1 MTNQQPRNIQAVIRV
16 IGVGGGGSNA
26 IDRMIE
32 DGVQDVTF
40 IAVNTD
46 AQVLRKSKA
55 DYRICIGER
64 LTRGMGAGGNPTVGE
79 RAAEENNDELY
90 DILKGSDMVFI
101 TAGMG
106 GGTGTGAAPIVASI
120 ARDLGI
126 LTVGVVTKPFSF
138 EGNRRMQQAE
148 KGIAQM
154 REHVDA
160 LVVVPNDRLI
170 LNYAKKPNVS
180 ILQGFQIVD
189 SVLRQGIQGV
199 ADLITKPGMVN
210 VDFADV
216 RTVLAGSGQAL
227 MSIGTGQGEN
237 RIQQA
242 IDAAMASPLLDVEI
256 RGAKRVLMN
265 ITSNENIQ
273 LSEVAEAA
281 STIEAIVDPDANII
295 WGSVIDPHFPP
306 DQVKI
311 TLVATGIT
319 EMRDRTG
326 DDAMPNNH
334 ASHNGNGTLGGRSN
348 LGSGAHGTANGTK
361 GSIPGQNADGT
372 RPPDRG
378 ASGTPQPDRSNGAN
392 GNRPHRQDA
401 PPDRGQRPS
410 SPASDRS
417 PLDRGVRSN
426 FGEPRPYDDPNV
438 SLPPWAR
445 DNQKRND
452 SNN

>member
-64 LTRGMGAGGNPTVGE
+64 LTRGMGAGGNPTIGE

-148 KGIAQM
+148 KGIAQL

-160 LVVVPNDRLI
+160 LVVVPNDRLVV
-170 LNYAKKPNVS
+170 NYAKKPNVS

-199 ADLITKPGMVN
+199 ADLITKPGMIN

-281 STIEAIVDPDANII
+281 STIEAIVDPDANIT
-295 WGSVIDPHFPP
+295 WGSVIDPNFPP

-319 EMRDRTG
+319 VMRDDTR
-326 DDAMPNNH
+326 DDTPINNQPPN
-334 ASHNGNGTLGGRSN
+334 NGNGALGGRGS
-348 LGSGAHGTANGTK
+348 LGNGVGHGLNGHGNGTK
-361 GSIPGQNADGT
+361 GPLSGQGDTGT

-378 ASGTPQPDRSNGAN
+378 QSNGAN
-392 GNRPHRQDA
+392 NGTRAPDHTP
-401 PPDRGQRPS
+401 PPDRGQRTVPPS
-410 SPASDRS
+410 TERS

-426 FGEPRPYDDPNV
+426 FGEPRPYDDPNI

-445 DNQKRND
+445 DDPKRKD

>member
-237 RIQQA
+237 RCQHH
-242 IDAAMASPLLDVEI
+242 LGVGH
-256 RGAKRVLMN
+256 R
-265 ITSNENIQ
+265 
-273 LSEVAEAA
+273 
-281 STIEAIVDPDANII
+281 STLPTRSSQNYAGCN
-295 WGSVIDPHFPP
+295 
-306 DQVKI
+306 
-311 TLVATGIT
+311 
-319 EMRDRTG
+319 RD
-326 DDAMPNNH
+326 H
-334 ASHNGNGTLGGRSN
+334 
-348 LGSGAHGTANGTK
+348 
-361 GSIPGQNADGT
+361 
-372 RPPDRG
+372 
-378 ASGTPQPDRSNGAN
+378 
-392 GNRPHRQDA
+392 
-401 PPDRGQRPS
+401 
-410 SPASDRS
+410 
-417 PLDRGVRSN
+417 
-426 FGEPRPYDDPNV
+426 
-438 SLPPWAR
+438 
-445 DNQKRND
+445 
-452 SNN
+452 

>member
-1 MTNQQPRNIQAVIRV
+1 MTTQQHRNIQAVIRV

-64 LTRGMGAGGNPTVGE
+64 LTRGMGAGGDPTVGE

-126 LTVGVVTKPFSF
+126 LTVAVVTKPFSF
-138 EGNRRMQQAE
+138 EGKRRMQQAE
-148 KGIAQM
+148 KGIEQLRA
-154 REHVDA
+154 HVDA
-160 LVVVPNDRLI
+160 LVVVPNDRLTEA
-170 LNYAKKPNVS
+170 YAKKPNVS
-180 ILQGFQIVD
+180 IMQGFQIVD

-199 ADLITKPGMVN
+199 ADLITKTGVVN

-216 RTVLAGSGQAL
+216 RAVLAGSGQAL
-227 MSIGTGQGEN
+227 MSIGTGSGEN

-242 IDAAMASPLLDVEI
+242 IDAAMTSPLLDVEI

-273 LSEVAEAA
+273 LNEVAEAA
-281 STIEAIVDPDANII
+281 STIESIVDPDAVII
-295 WGSVIDPHFPP
+295 WGSVIDAHFPP

-311 TLVATGIT
+311 TLVATGISV
-319 EMRDRTG
+319 MREKVQLPGRHHDTI
-326 DDAMPNNH
+326 H
-334 ASHNGNGTLGGRSN
+334 SHGVVTDQSTLNGGRAAVSN
-348 LGSGAHGTANGTK
+348 H
-361 GSIPGQNADGT
+361 NAGVRPPLSNPERPLPPRPQPPSET
-372 RPPDRG
+372 RPPL
-378 ASGTPQPDRSNGAN
+378 TPGRPAQSN
-392 GNRPHRQDA
+392 
-401 PPDRGQRPS
+401 
-410 SPASDRS
+410 S
-417 PLDRGVRSN
+417 PLNQGVRSN
-426 FGEPRPYDDPNV
+426 INTPRPYDNPNIGI
-438 SLPPWAR
+438 PPHLR
-445 DNQKRND
+445 DRHKGDD
-452 SNN
+452 SDK

>member
-1 MTNQQPRNIQAVIRV
+1 MTKQPQRKIQAVIRV

-40 IAVNTD
+40 VAVNTD

-64 LTRGMGAGGNPTVGE
+64 LTRGMGAGGDPTVGS

-120 ARDLGI
+120 AQDLGI
-126 LTVGVVTKPFSF
+126 LTVGVVTKPFFF
-138 EGNRRMQQAE
+138 EGKRRMEQAE
-148 KGIAQM
+148 KGLAQL

-160 LVVVPNDRLI
+160 LVVVPNDRLVE
-170 LNYAKKPNVS
+170 NYAKKPNVS

-199 ADLITKPGMVN
+199 SDLITKTGLIN

-216 RTVLAGSGQAL
+216 RAVLAGSGQAL
-227 MSIGTGQGEN
+227 MSIGTGAGEN

-242 IDAAMASPLLDVEI
+242 IDAAMTSPLLDVEI
-256 RGAKRVLMN
+256 RGAKRVLIN

-281 STIEAIVDPDANII
+281 STIESIVDPDANII

-319 EMRDRTG
+319 VMREQTRPTPRQTDSHAFGANGRNGADTSRPTNGVDRQP
-326 DDAMPNNH
+326 AN
-334 ASHNGNGTLGGRSN
+334 GGR
-348 LGSGAHGTANGTK
+348 
-361 GSIPGQNADGT
+361 PFGQT
-372 RPPDRG
+372 PDRATDAG
-378 ASGTPQPDRSNGAN
+378 RPTTPTDAKAN
-392 GNRPHRQDA
+392 GNRT
-401 PPDRGQRPS
+401 PPPQTPQRPVS
-410 SPASDRS
+410 NGNA

-426 FGEPRPYDDPNV
+426 FGEPRPYDDPNIGI
-438 SLPPWAR
+438 PPWVR
-445 DNQKRND
+445 DPKKRND

>member
-1 MTNQQPRNIQAVIRV
+1 MTHQQPRNIQAVIRV

-64 LTRGMGAGGNPTVGE
+64 LTRGMGAGGDPTVGT
-79 RAAEENNDELY
+79 RAAEENDEELY
-90 DILKGSDMVFI
+90 EILKGSDMVFI

-138 EGNRRMQQAE
+138 EGKRRMEQAE
-148 KGIAQM
+148 KGLTQL

-160 LVVVPNDRLI
+160 LVVVPNDRLVE
-170 LNYAKKPNVS
+170 NYAKKPNVS

-189 SVLRQGIQGV
+189 SVLRQGIQGI
-199 ADLITKPGMVN
+199 ADLVTKTGMVN

-216 RTVLAGSGQAL
+216 RTVLANSGQAL
-227 MSIGTGQGEN
+227 MSIGTGSGEN

-273 LSEVAEAA
+273 LHEVAEAA
-281 STIEAIVDPDANII
+281 STIESIVDPDAYIT

-311 TLVATGIT
+311 TLVATGISVVREKSAVPT
-319 EMRDRTG
+319 SAGDAPSRHGDRVRDQRS
-326 DDAMPNNH
+326 DI
-334 ASHNGNGTLGGRSN
+334 GNGGRSMQPPGN
-348 LGSGAHGTANGTK
+348 LGNGV
-361 GSIPGQNADGT
+361 
-372 RPPDRG
+372 RPG
-378 ASGTPQPDRSNGAN
+378 ASNDDRV
-392 GNRPHRQDA
+392 
-401 PPDRGQRPS
+401 PPPPADPYGQRPPPPQPPRPQS
-410 SPASDRS
+410 NNRG
-417 PLDRGVRSN
+417 PLDRGVRSTI
-426 FGEPRPYDDPNV
+426 GEQRPYDDPNIGI
-438 SLPPWAR
+438 PPWAR
-445 DNQKRND
+445 DSQKRND